1 MKSLPLNSAEKFDTH
16 RANEYGRQSRIA
28 LAGYDACNAE
38 LVLWGHPHAM
48 DLKYPRLPG
57 LEVMSLPLREI
68 EGLVIS
74 HAREID
80 E

>member
-1 MKSLPLNSAEKFDTH
+1 MPP
-16 RANEYGRQSRIA
+16 
-28 LAGYDACNAE
+28 CNAE
-38 LVLWGHPHAM
+38 LVLWGHPHSM

-74 HAREID
+74 HAWEID